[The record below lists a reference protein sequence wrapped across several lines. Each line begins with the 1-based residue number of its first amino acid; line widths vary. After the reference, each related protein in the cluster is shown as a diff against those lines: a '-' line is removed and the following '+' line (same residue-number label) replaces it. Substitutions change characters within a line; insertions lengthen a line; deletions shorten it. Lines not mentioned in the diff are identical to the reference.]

1 MQLHPQYYY
10 QQLPPP
16 ERAAYHGM
24 LTCLR
29 ELAPSARIPRLTME
43 TLGTLFFQL
52 RLDHPE
58 IFYAV
63 GFSCRAVPEAEFVDF
78 CPEYRFDKKRIRE
91 HRQAIEARTARLLR
105 PLRSLPPA
113 EQERAIHDFIV
124 ESVRYDKL
132 EKPYS
137 HEVIGPLTNGVGV
150 CEGMAKT
157 VKLLCDGLGLPCMI
171 AVSDRDRANGD
182 RYLHAWNIVQLG
194 GQCYH
199 LDATFDNSLSKHGV
213 LRYDYFNLDDTKIFR
228 DHRKLLYPAPACT
241 DGGQFYYKLQHLSWT
256 KPEEVARRVDQ
267 ALRKKQAHY
276 NHYLPSANHIDDY
289 LDERYRENTR
299 EFIAMR
305 DFMVRSFH
313 MKEAL
318 ATANALHILQY
329 LDTETDV
336 SYLMSQLATAGVR
349 FENDQQFRNFAVLLN
364 RMKST
369 ARFWGF
375 CGHTPEEAE
384 NFAPKRG
391 TVHVYKV
398 GRNDPCPCGSGK
410 KYKKCCGR

>member
-10 QQLPPP
+10 QQLPPQ

-24 LTCLR
+24 LTCLQA
-29 ELAPSARIPRLTME
+29 LAPSARIPRLQME

-63 GFSCRAVPEAEFVDF
+63 GFSCRAVPEAAFVEFW
-78 CPEYRFDKKRIRE
+78 PEYRFEKKRIRE
-91 HRQAIEARTARLLR
+91 HRQAIEARVMRLLR
-105 PLRSLPPA
+105 PLRSLPPV
-113 EQERAIHDFIV
+113 EQERAIHDFIL
-124 ESVRYDKL
+124 ENVRYDKL

-171 AVSDRDRANGD
+171 AVSDRDRANGE

-199 LDATFDNSLSKHGV
+199 LDATFDNSLSKYG

-228 DHRKLLYPAPACT
+228 DHRPLLYPAPACT
-241 DGGQFYYKLQHLSWT
+241 DGGQFYYKLQHQSWT

-267 ALRKKQAHY
+267 ALRKKQPGLVFHWRGGYLTREVLAELCTQIDAAAQARGAR
-276 NHYLPSANHIDDY
+276 LPS
-289 LDERYRENTR
+289 
-299 EFIAMR
+299 
-305 DFMVRSFH
+305 RSTGRRRCCRCASSIRPSRW
-313 MKEAL
+313 KRRRSR
-318 ATANALHILQY
+318 TS
-329 LDTETDV
+329 ET
-336 SYLMSQLATAGVR
+336 S
-349 FENDQQFRNFAVLLN
+349 LL
-364 RMKST
+364 RAK
-369 ARFWGF
+369 
-375 CGHTPEEAE
+375 
-384 NFAPKRG
+384 
-391 TVHVYKV
+391 
-398 GRNDPCPCGSGK
+398 
-410 KYKKCCGR
+410 

>member
-1 MQLHPQYYY
+1 MQLHAQYYY
-10 QQLPPP
+10 QQLPPQ

-29 ELAPSARIPRLTME
+29 ELTPSARIPRLPME
-43 TLGTLFFQL
+43 TLSTLFFQL

-63 GFSCRAVPEAEFVDF
+63 GFSCRAVPEAAFVEFW
-78 CPEYRFDKKRIRE
+78 PEYRFEKKRIRE
-91 HRQAIEARTARLLR
+91 HRQAIEARVTRLLR
-105 PLRSLPPA
+105 PLRSLPPT

-124 ESVRYDKL
+124 ENVRYDKL

-171 AVSDRDRANGD
+171 AVSDRDRANGE

-199 LDATFDNSLSKHGV
+199 LDATFDNSLSKYGT
-213 LRYDYFNLDDTKIFR
+213 RYDYFNLDDTKIFR
-228 DHRKLLYPAPACT
+228 DHRPLLYPAPPCT

-267 ALRKKQAHY
+267 ALRKKQPGLVFHWRGG
-276 NHYLPSANHIDDY
+276 YL
-289 LDERYRENTR
+289 TR
-299 EFIAMR
+299 E
-305 DFMVRSFH
+305 V
-313 MKEAL
+313 L
-318 ATANALHILQY
+318 AELCLQIDAAAQARGRAAAISVNWPQAV
-329 LDTETDV
+329 L
-336 SYLMSQLATAGVR
+336 QVR
-349 FENDQQFRNFAVLLN
+349 FVDAAQPVKTESLEDI
-364 RMKST
+364 
-369 ARFWGF
+369 
-375 CGHTPEEAE
+375 
-384 NFAPKRG
+384 
-391 TVHVYKV
+391 
-398 GRNDPCPCGSGK
+398 
-410 KYKKCCGR
+410 

>member
-43 TLGTLFFQL
+43 TLSTLFFQL

-91 HRQAIEARTARLLR
+91 HRQAIEARAARLLR
-105 PLRSLPPA
+105 PLRSLPPT

-124 ESVRYDKL
+124 ENVRYDKL

-182 RYLHAWNIVQLG
+182 RYLHAWNIVQLD

-256 KPEEVARRVDQ
+256 KPEEVVRRVDQ
-267 ALRKKQAHY
+267 ALRKKQPGLVFHWRGG
-276 NHYLPSANHIDDY
+276 YL
-289 LDERYRENTR
+289 TR
-299 EFIAMR
+299 EVLTDLCTQIDAAAYARARAAAISVNWPQAVCGGGAAGGDGDTRRYLRF
-305 DFMVRSFH
+305 VRSVQNDGADRQFCSACAWEGKSVFAFLTWTRAAPT
-313 MKEAL
+313 MGAISVFAGRNSNEKNVCL
-318 ATANALHILQY
+318 L
-329 LDTETDV
+329 
-336 SYLMSQLATAGVR
+336 STAGA
-349 FENDQQFRNFAVLLN
+349 NCSAV
-364 RMKST
+364 S
-369 ARFWGF
+369 
-375 CGHTPEEAE
+375 HT
-384 NFAPKRG
+384 
-391 TVHVYKV
+391 VSHL
-398 GRNDPCPCGSGK
+398 
-410 KYKKCCGR
+410 

>member
-52 RLDHPE
+52 RLDYPE

-124 ESVRYDKL
+124 ENVRYDKL

-150 CEGMAKT
+150 CEGIAKS
-157 VKLLCDGLGLPCMI
+157 VKILCDTLGIWCMI
-171 AVSDRDRANGD
+171 ALCGNNPEKGIKYR
-182 RYLHAWNIVQLG
+182 HTWNIVKIG
-194 GQCYH
+194 KTYYH
-199 LDATFDNSLSKHGV
+199 LDATFDNSLGKCLQTGEEI
-213 LRYDYFNLDDTKIFR
+213 RYDYFNLDDKAIFR
-228 DHRKLLYPAPACT
+228 DHEPLIAPAPACT
-241 DGGQFYYKLQHLSWT
+241 DSDHFYYKEKKLSFTKQEDVYKRSLQAAKKGKTLTFHWRGGYLT
-256 KPEEVARRVDQ
+256 KEVLRELLDLIEKAGKERQ
-267 ALRKKQAHY
+267 KTALIKLNWPQ
-276 NHYLPSANHIDDY
+276 
-289 LDERYRENTR
+289 
-299 EFIAMR
+299 
-305 DFMVRSFH
+305 
-313 MKEAL
+313 
-318 ATANALHILQY
+318 
-329 LDTETDV
+329 
-336 SYLMSQLATAGVR
+336 
-349 FENDQQFRNFAVLLN
+349 AVLRVRYTDEAIQPIVTMEEAN
-364 RMKST
+364 E
-369 ARFWGF
+369 GEE
-375 CGHTPEEAE
+375 TPE
-384 NFAPKRG
+384 G
-391 TVHVYKV
+391 TA
-398 GRNDPCPCGSGK
+398 SL
-410 KYKKCCGR
+410 

>member
-10 QQLPPP
+10 QQLPPQ

-24 LTCLR
+24 LTCLQ
-29 ELAPSARIPRLTME
+29 EPAPSARIPRLPME
-43 TLGTLFFQL
+43 TLSTLFFQL

-63 GFSCRAVPEAEFVDF
+63 GFSCRAVPEAAFVEF
-78 CPEYRFDKKRIRE
+78 CPEYRFEKKRIRE
-91 HRQAIEARTARLLR
+91 HRQAIEARVMRLLR
-105 PLRSLPPA
+105 QLRSLPPV

-124 ESVRYDKL
+124 ENVRYDKL

-171 AVSDRDRANGD
+171 AVSDRDRANGE

-199 LDATFDNSLSKHGV
+199 LDATFDNSLSKYGQ
-213 LRYDYFNLDDTKIFR
+213 RYDYFNLDDTMIFR
-228 DHRKLLYPAPACT
+228 DHRPLLYPAPACT

-267 ALRKKQAHY
+267 ALRKKQPGLVFHWRGG
-276 NHYLPSANHIDDY
+276 YL
-289 LDERYRENTR
+289 TR
-299 EFIAMR
+299 EVLAELCVQIDAAAQAR
-305 DFMVRSFH
+305 GRAAAISVNWPQAVLQVRFVDAAQPV
-313 MKEAL
+313 E
-318 ATANALHILQY
+318 
-329 LDTETDV
+329 TETLEDI
-336 SYLMSQLATAGVR
+336 
-349 FENDQQFRNFAVLLN
+349 
-364 RMKST
+364 
-369 ARFWGF
+369 
-375 CGHTPEEAE
+375 
-384 NFAPKRG
+384 
-391 TVHVYKV
+391 
-398 GRNDPCPCGSGK
+398 
-410 KYKKCCGR
+410 

>member
-91 HRQAIEARTARLLR
+91 HRQAIEARAARLLR
-105 PLRSLPPA
+105 PLRSLTPA
-113 EQERAIHDFIV
+113 EQERVIHDFIL
-124 ESVRYDKL
+124 ENVRYDKL

-171 AVSDRDRANGD
+171 AVSDRDRANGE

-256 KPEEVARRVDQ
+256 KPEEAARRVDQ
-267 ALRKKQAHY
+267 ALRKKQPG
-276 NHYLPSANHIDDY
+276 L
-289 LDERYRENTR
+289 
-299 EFIAMR
+299 
-305 DFMVRSFH
+305 VFH
-313 MKEAL
+313 WRGGGLNRQILSELLAL
-318 ATANALHILQY
+318 AGTLAQARGKQASCSVNVPQAVIQLQFSDAPEPDITIQQANEGEAAP
-329 LDTETDV
+329 ETQTV
-336 SYLMSQLATAGVR
+336 S
-349 FENDQQFRNFAVLLN
+349 E
-364 RMKST
+364 
-369 ARFWGF
+369 
-375 CGHTPEEAE
+375 
-384 NFAPKRG
+384 
-391 TVHVYKV
+391 
-398 GRNDPCPCGSGK
+398 
-410 KYKKCCGR
+410 